1 MNNSLRHNWNI
12 ALGNVSFRVQFI
24 GTIITLIL
32 LAIFIPHFFNY
43 IQHRS
48 GFVLHDPILHIMTPQ
63 DCSWITFTLI
73 YVSLLLGLIDFFQR
87 PEQLILALQA
97 YCIMNFLRII
107 SLLVVPL
114 DEPIAIIVMRDPF
127 VAVVGYGGN
136 VITKD
141 LFFSGHVATMT
152 LLVLVVT
159 NRGLKSV
166 LFGTT
171 IVIASLLLVQH
182 VHYTIDVLVAPIFS
196 YVSFRLSKLLAINLH
211 GCEGRMPPER
221 GPPDVRPCDGGGDG
235 GR

>member
-1 MNNSLRHNWNI
+1 MNNSRRHNWNI
-12 ALGNVSFRVQFI
+12 ALRKAPFRFQFI

-48 GFVLHDPILHIMTPQ
+48 GFVLHDPILHILTPQ
-63 DCSWITFTLI
+63 DFSWITFTLI
-73 YVSLLLGLIDFFQR
+73 YVSLFLGLIDLFQK

-107 SLLVVPL
+107 SMLLVPL

-127 VAVVGYGGN
+127 VAIVGYGGN

-159 NRGLKSV
+159 NRSLKSV

-171 IVIASLLLVQH
+171 ILIASLLLVQH

-196 YVSFRLSKLLAINLH
+196 YASFRLSKLFSDKSAWA
-211 GCEGRMPPER
+211 
-221 GPPDVRPCDGGGDG
+221 
-235 GR
+235 